1 MTERESEK
9 VKVRERLI
17 KVQQSMIK
25 LERRVFLV
33 IVRNV

>member
-33 IVRNV
+33 IIRNV